1 MAVVKGRIEQSIA
14 YWGFHA
20 FGEFWDAQK
29 ICQVAQQLGCRSVE
43 LIDPTEWDVLKQHGL
58 LCALTPNGMPGLPF
72 VKGFNNLAYQQE
84 LTARTRQAID
94 ASAAA
99 GFPNVIA
106 FTGYRWRDAEDPTS
120 EAISLE
126 EGADN
131 CVHGLQELAAYAAS
145 QGVTLCLEQLS
156 TRDATHA
163 MKGHPGYQGNDLDYV
178 AAIVRRVDSP
188 GLKLLFDAYH
198 VQVMHGDLLRR
209 LEENQDI
216 LGHVHLAGCPGR
228 GEIGDGQEI
237 NYRRVM
243 QRLLEMGYQGYVGHE
258 FIPAGDPLAGLTE
271 AVKLCSV

>member
-1 MAVVKGRIEQSIA
+1 MAVVKGRIAQSIA

-20 FGEFWDAQK
+20 FGEFWNAQK
-29 ICQVAQQLGCRSVE
+29 ICQVAQQLGCKSVE
-43 LIDPTEWDVLKQHGL
+43 LIDPAEWGVLKQHGL
-58 LCALTPNGMPGLPF
+58 LCALTPNGMSGPPF
-72 VKGFNNLAYQQE
+72 AKGFNNPAYHQE

-120 EAISLE
+120 EEISLE
-126 EGADN
+126 EGAN
-131 CVHGLQELAAYAAS
+131 HCVHGLQALAAYAAS
-145 QGVTLCLEQLS
+145 QRVTLCLEQLS

-163 MKGHPGYQGNDLDYV
+163 MKGHPGYQGSDLDYV

-243 QRLLEMGYQGYVGHE
+243 QRLLEIGYQGYVGHE